1 MSRRRESS
9 GGGEPLGRW
18 GGNLW
23 VCLLDEDL
31 EPDEE
36 RPVDLERDLA
46 RPVDLPARSISLTGE
61 PREDPEGG

>member
-9 GGGEPLGRW
+9 GSGEPLVGRW
-18 GGNLW
+18 GGSLW

-31 EPDEE
+31 ERDDE

-46 RPVDLPARSISLTGE
+46 RTFDLPAR
-61 PREDPEGG
+61 P